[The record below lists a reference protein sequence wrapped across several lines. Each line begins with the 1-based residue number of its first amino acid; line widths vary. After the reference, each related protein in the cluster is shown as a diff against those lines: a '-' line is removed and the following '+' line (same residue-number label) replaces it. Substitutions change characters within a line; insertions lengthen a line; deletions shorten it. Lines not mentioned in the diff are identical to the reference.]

1 MNPKKTMLDTDG
13 QTGRAK
19 FIESFRRVRG
29 SKTERLQW
37 FTINLLHTKICYMFF
52 LSLKQKFLEKCHNN
66 EQ

>member
-19 FIESFRRVRG
+19 FIESFRRARG

-52 LSLKQKFLEKCHNN
+52 LSLK
-66 EQ
+66 